1 MSRIFFLS
9 LLVLNLNTLFFFA
22 QEQVLFQRND
32 AGYSC
37 FRIPAMVLTQ
47 NGSLL
52 VFAEGR
58 KNGCS
63 DTGDIDLVMRRSID
77 GGKTWS
83 PLMVVRDN
91 GTNVSG
97 NPVPILDRT
106 NGRIVLVY
114 CENQGEDTEAEIIAG
129 TSNDGR
135 RIFVIYSDTDGL
147 SWSTPVEITKD
158 VKKDDWTW
166 YATGPCHG
174 IQLQSD
180 QYKNRLIVPS
190 NHVKAGTNNHFSQML
205 YSDDGG
211 KSWNLGES
219 TVIPNAN
226 ESTVTE
232 LPDGTVLLNMRN
244 MNQQEKH
251 RLQARSTDGGETLTP
266 LQHVEQ
272 LIEPVCQAN
281 IVNYTRNG
289 KITNTLLFSN
299 PHSLVR
305 KNMTIQ
311 ISRNGGASWQP
322 KVSVYEGH
330 SAYSDMTVFSN
341 GDVGIVFEN
350 GVENAYEKITFL
362 RINRKHFK

>member
-1 MSRIFFLS
+1 MKRIFILFL
-9 LLVLNLNTLFFFA
+9 LLLNTLLFFA
-22 QEQVLFQRND
+22 QERILFQQNY
-32 AGYSC
+32 AGYAC

-47 NGSLL
+47 KGSVLA
-52 VFAEGR
+52 FAEAR
-58 KNGCS
+58 KNSCS
-63 DTGDIDLVMRRSID
+63 DTGDIDLVMRRSTD

-83 PLMVVRDN
+83 PIMVVRDN
-91 GTNVSG
+91 GSNVSG
-97 NPVPILDRT
+97 NPVPILDKT

-114 CENQGEDTEAEIIAG
+114 CENWGEDTETEIIAG

-135 RIFVIYSDTDGL
+135 RVFVIYSDTDGL
-147 SWSTPVEITKD
+147 SWSAPVEITKD

-180 QYKNRLIVPS
+180 EYKNRLIVPS
-190 NHVKAGTNNHFSQML
+190 NHVRAGTNNHFSQIL

-219 TVIPNAN
+219 TTIPNAN
-226 ESTVTE
+226 ESSAAE
-232 LPDGTVLLNMRN
+232 LADGAVLLNMRN

-251 RLQARSTDGGETLTP
+251 RLQAQSTNGGETLSS
-266 LQHVEQ
+266 LQHIEQ

-281 IVNYTRNG
+281 IVNYTRDG

-299 PHSLVR
+299 PHSTVR

-311 ISRNGGASWQP
+311 ISRDGGMSWQP
-322 KVSVYEGH
+322 KVLVYAGH
-330 SAYSDMTVFSN
+330 SAYSDMTVFRN
-341 GDVGIVFEN
+341 GDVGIVYEN
-350 GVENAYEKITFL
+350 GLENAYEKITFL
-362 RINRKHFK
+362 RIKSKRFK

>member
-1 MSRIFFLS
+1 MSRILTLLILLASTSFL
-9 LLVLNLNTLFFFA
+9 FA
-22 QEQVLFQRND
+22 QDQILFQKGD
-32 AGYSC
+32 AGYAC

-47 NGSLL
+47 QESVLA
-52 VFAEGR
+52 FAEAR
-58 KNGCS
+58 RNGCS
-63 DTGDIDLVMRRSID
+63 DTGDIDLVMRRSTD

-83 PLMVVRDN
+83 SVMLVRDN
-91 GTNVSG
+91 GNNVCG

-114 CENQGEDTEAEIIAG
+114 CENRGKDTESEIIAG
-129 TSNDGR
+129 TSTEGR
-135 RIFVIYSDTDGL
+135 RVFVIYSDTDGL
-147 SWSTPVEITKD
+147 SWSAPVEITSD

-174 IQLQSD
+174 IQLQSEK
-180 QYKNRLIVPS
+180 YKNRLIVPS
-190 NHVKAGTNNHFSQML
+190 NHVKSGTYNHFSQIL

-226 ESTVTE
+226 ESSAAE

-251 RLQARSTDGGETLTP
+251 RLQVRSADGGETLSP
-266 LQHVEQ
+266 MLHVEQ
-272 LIEPVCQAN
+272 LIEPVCHAK
-281 IVNYTRNG
+281 IINYTRNG

-299 PHSLVR
+299 PHSTVR

-311 ISRNGGASWQP
+311 ISHDAGVSWQP
-322 KVSVYEGH
+322 KISVYEGH
-330 SAYSDMTVFSN
+330 SAYSDMLVFKN
-341 GDVGIVFEN
+341 GDVGIVYEN
-350 GVENAYEKITFL
+350 GLESAYEKITFL
-362 RINRKHFK
+362 RIKSKRFK